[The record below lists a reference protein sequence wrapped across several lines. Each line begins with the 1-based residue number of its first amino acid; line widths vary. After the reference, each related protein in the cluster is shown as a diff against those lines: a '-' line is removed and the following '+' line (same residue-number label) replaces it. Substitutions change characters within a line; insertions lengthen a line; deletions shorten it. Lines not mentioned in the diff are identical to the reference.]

1 MPGYQEGCPSNL
13 ALLTQETWSVK
24 KLELALW
31 QTRSHDGIGLVQ

>member
-1 MPGYQEGCPSNL
+1 VVGRFERQFL
-13 ALLTQETWSVK
+13 ASKHQETWSVK